1 MKQTGGAIN
10 MSGQLLAGRCVAR
23 HIKASADV
31 WRAVECPRSI
41 ASRTQDRCIEP
52 GSVYKDDKETAVYAL
67 LQGADAT
74 KQAPFPNL
82 QAIWIVV
89 ITRHALDAEGCGRR
103 HYTAYRPTTVATA
116 FAHTVSKND
125 SWGAD
130 R

>member
-10 MSGQLLAGRCVAR
+10 MSGQLLAGRGVAR

-89 ITRHALDAEGCGRR
+89 IYETCPRRGRL
-103 HYTAYRPTTVATA
+103 RPTPLHGLQAYYSSNCLC
-116 FAHTVSKND
+116 AH
-125 SWGAD
+125 GI
-130 R
+130 